1 MSDMI
6 TITLDSARLTA
17 AFKRLAASGRDLS
30 PAMRMAAGIMA
41 DSVEENF
48 EAEGRPRWKSLAAS
62 TVRQRSKEGSW
73 PGKILQRR
81 GDLAR
86 SITRHSDAT
95 SATVGTNSVYAAIHQ
110 FGGQAGRGRK
120 VTIPARPFL
129 TLGPDDEEDI
139 VQSFARF
146 LGEAVG

>member
-6 TITLDSARLTA
+6 TITIDSARLTA
-17 AFKRLAASGRDLS
+17 ALKRLAAAGRDLS
-30 PAMRMAAGIMA
+30 PAMRVAAGIMA

-48 EAEGRPRWKSLAAS
+48 EEEGRPKWRSLAAS

-73 PGKILQRR
+73 PGKILQRS
-81 GDLAR
+81 GSLAQ
-86 SITRHSDAT
+86 SVTRHSDAT
-95 SATVGTNSVYAAIHQ
+95 SATVGTNKIYAAIQH
-110 FGGQAGRGRK
+110 FGGQAGRSRK

-129 TLGPDDEEDI
+129 TLGDDDEEDI
-139 VQSFARF
+139 VNSFARF

>member
-6 TITLDSARLTA
+6 TITIDSARLTA
-17 AFKRLAASGRDLS
+17 ALKRLAAAGRDLS

-48 EAEGRPRWKSLAAS
+48 EAEGRPKWQSLAAS
-62 TVRQRSKEGSW
+62 TLRQRAKEGST
-73 PGKILQRR
+73 GKILQRR

-86 SITRHSDAT
+86 SITRHCDAT

-129 TLGPDDEEDI
+129 TLGDDDEEDI